1 MPNPFVI
8 DTPAPADHL
17 IDREDQLRRLIGL
30 AEGGHNAR
38 LSAPRRYGKTTLLA
52 RLARD
57 VELLGMRSVYVDLFG
72 VISLSDLAARV
83 EHAYIDVLKGPLAA
97 WFAGVRRKWRVR
109 GRAGMPGTGVEL
121 ESLPAEEAE
130 ERLDELLDLP
140 RAIHGRT
147 GQTTVVVLD
156 EFQEVLT
163 ASDRADA
170 IIRSRIQ
177 HHRQE
182 ASYVFAGSHAGL
194 MAELFGTRERPLY
207 GQARQIALGPL
218 PDESLARYIEAGFAE
233 TGRSAGPPLGELLA
247 LVQGHPQ
254 RAMLMAHHLWE
265 ATAAGAT
272 AGEEQWA
279 SAVHAAFAELQETFE
294 RYWERL
300 SANERRVL
308 AAVAWGGRWGG
319 GSSLYAKRTLARFNL
334 SKGTARDVSRELAR
348 RGDLR
353 RGAPGGPYELV
364 DPLLEAWVASGRRPW
379 F

>member
-8 DTPAPADHL
+8 DAPAPADQL
-17 IDREDQLRRLIGL
+17 IDREDQLRRLVGL

-57 VELLGMRSVYVDLFG
+57 VGLLGMRSVYVDLFG
-72 VISLSDLAARV
+72 VISLSDLAGRV
-83 EHAYIDVLKGPLAA
+83 EHAYIDALKGPLAA
-97 WFAGVRRKWRVR
+97 WFAGLRRKWRVR
-109 GRAGMPGTGVEL
+109 GRAGMPGARVEL

-130 ERLDELLDLP
+130 ERL
-140 RAIHGRT
+140 
-147 GQTTVVVLD
+147 
-156 EFQEVLT
+156 
-163 ASDRADA
+163 
-170 IIRSRIQ
+170 
-177 HHRQE
+177 
-182 ASYVFAGSHAGL
+182 
-194 MAELFGTRERPLY
+194 
-207 GQARQIALGPL
+207 
-218 PDESLARYIEAGFAE
+218 
-233 TGRSAGPPLGELLA
+233 GELLG

-265 ATAAGAT
+265 APPAGAT
-272 AGEEQWA
+272 AGDEQWA

-379 F
+379 L